1 MYAPA
6 AGKRP
11 KKNEKIEATKTSH
24 NISLLPIP
32 KLEYERTIITK
43 LTVTTIA
50 LPALQKMEKTGR
62 LTEETRRRTPKLS
75 LTCLN
80 KIGSV
85 TFVSPEKKAAQTGAA
100 AAYKTLYGLISLQN
114 IFIMMGK
121 IITAIIKKSAE
132 SNKIKPVKNRE
143 ERSDLNCI
151 AQFTETAISP
161 IENISTKKT
170 ITEYATEENESNKA
184 MAGFETFLSTAKPAP
199 ANPAKIQTGKRY
211 KPSVKAPN
219 ELEGKRLKKDSLIP
233 SGSMLYAS
241 STKIG
246 IIGGLL
252 KMTEI
257 KPSKAA
263 IKAEATTNSEIYAA
277 SLSKPLDSLI
287 L

>member
-1 MYAPA
+1 
-6 AGKRP
+6 
-11 KKNEKIEATKTSH
+11 
-24 NISLLPIP
+24 
-32 KLEYERTIITK
+32 
-43 LTVTTIA
+43 
-50 LPALQKMEKTGR
+50 
-62 LTEETRRRTPKLS
+62 
-75 LTCLN
+75 
-80 KIGSV
+80 
-85 TFVSPEKKAAQTGAA
+85 
-100 AAYKTLYGLISLQN
+100 
-114 IFIMMGK
+114 MMGK

-151 AQFTETAISP
+151 AQFTETAIRP
-161 IENISTKKT
+161 IENISTKKA

-211 KPSVKAPN
+211 KPSVKTPN